1 MPQSKQSCQ
10 NVVDSLTCVKFT
22 NAKLHG
28 DNDVKK
34 LTIAFIFFV
43 IMLFAGIFIMMQPD
57 KVGITAIGQQD
68 ESTLKSIVR
77 VGAYLTVIGLV
88 GLAVLGFVISSP
100 KNGDGNEK
108 QDENNEKEIQDQ
120 NQTKL
125 KK

>member
-1 MPQSKQSCQ
+1 M
-10 NVVDSLTCVKFT
+10 
-22 NAKLHG
+22 
-28 DNDVKK
+28 KK
-34 LTIAFIFFV
+34 LTIAFIVFV
-43 IMLFAGIFIMMQPD
+43 VMLFAGIFNMMQPD

-108 QDENNEKEIQDQ
+108 EIQDQ

>member
-1 MPQSKQSCQ
+1 
-10 NVVDSLTCVKFT
+10 
-22 NAKLHG
+22 
-28 DNDVKK
+28 VKK
-34 LTIAFIFFV
+34 LTIAFIVFV
-43 IMLFAGIFIMMQPD
+43 IMLFAGMLIMMQPD

-88 GLAVLGFVISSP
+88 GLAVSGFVISSP

>member
-1 MPQSKQSCQ
+1 MPPLNQSCQ
-10 NVVDSLTCVKFT
+10 NVVDGFNCVKFT

>member
-1 MPQSKQSCQ
+1 
-10 NVVDSLTCVKFT
+10 
-22 NAKLHG
+22 
-28 DNDVKK
+28 
-34 LTIAFIFFV
+34 
-43 IMLFAGIFIMMQPD
+43 MLFAGIFIMMQPD

-108 QDENNEKEIQDQ
+108 EIQDQ

>member
-1 MPQSKQSCQ
+1 M
-10 NVVDSLTCVKFT
+10 
-22 NAKLHG
+22 
-28 DNDVKK
+28 KK
-34 LTIAFIFFV
+34 LTIAFIVFV
-43 IMLFAGIFIMMQPD
+43 IMLFAGIFNMMQPD

-77 VGAYLTVIGLV
+77 VGAFLTVIGLV